1 MNLTLEEIKERL
13 ATLEETTLIEELDI
27 RSQDIVN
34 RFDDIIEEQMD
45 RLIELIEWEEDIDE

>member
-1 MNLTLEEIKERL
+1 MNLTLEEVKERL
-13 ATLEETTLIEELDI
+13 ATLDETTLIEELDI

>member
-13 ATLEETTLIEELDI
+13 ATLDETTLIEELDI